1 MSAETVAELD
11 KEIAELNKKK
21 AALLTSE
28 LQKAIDGLGN
38 SYKDGISRLADDK
51 SKGLKT
57 LLKDV
62 VKVAF
67 GEEYQIKKQT
77 KQNNKKKPSISIDEK
92 NEAYILDLVADG
104 NFYTKKS
111 LADAITEGGEFK
123 QTDWTN
129 FCKRYLVS
137 NDKKGREIEFR
148 LSPSGNQKPPVKKKA
163 ALKKK

>member
-77 KQNNKKKPSISIDEK
+77 KQNKKKKNID
-92 NEAYILDLVADG
+92 
-104 NFYTKKS
+104 
-111 LADAITEGGEFK
+111 
-123 QTDWTN
+123 
-129 FCKRYLVS
+129 
-137 NDKKGREIEFR
+137 
-148 LSPSGNQKPPVKKKA
+148 
-163 ALKKK
+163 